1 MTIPLGPTYPA
12 NAVTLTF
19 DGAHTGSVYVEN
31 GYVFTATYHTTPSPA
46 DLYSGTGA
54 LIFDY
59 RNVTVE
65 VHRQDGAAFNF
76 FSVDFDGR
84 TPGGGGEGVGL
95 YQTVSVSN
103 NSGGGFSAGFDNN
116 LGFESFNPGT
126 PGPFGTVGG
135 ADDPTF
141 WSDITSIS
149 ITSESYY
156 GVNGIVMDN
165 FVVSLSPPPSTTFID
180 FEDGSQFVDN
190 NGIVAHDTY
199 HQNGFTLKTPSNSGQ
214 TETMYDPLG
223 HPNGVADDYIETY
236 LALQLTKDDG
246 TTFGVQSIDL
256 DGDANDPSD
265 PTSVTFTGTYANG
278 QTVTFTTLLDAVNGF
293 QTVTLP
299 GGFGSGLVELSFIS
313 ANDALKVDNIRF
325 GAGLLLNGG
334 KGNDIIDGVQP
345 GAVTIDGKQ
354 GVDTVDF
361 GAATG
366 GVNAS
371 LATGVATGPGVSD
384 TLVNVENLTGSGHN
398 DTLTG
403 STANNVLDGGAG
415 DDGLYGGAGRDTLLG
430 GAGNDILDGGV
441 ASDTMAG
448 GSGDDTYYV
457 DNAADVVTELVGN
470 GYDTVNTAITWKAT
484 AGSEIEK
491 IVLTG
496 TAGIGATG
504 NAFTT
509 EIDGNS
515 AANAINDGGG
525 AALLK
530 GGAGNDTYVVTN
542 SGTTVQED
550 AGAGTD
556 SINTSVDTFVLPA
569 NIEKLTYTGLGNFH
583 ATGTSGAE
591 TIIGGA
597 GNDVIDGAG
606 GADHLTGGAGA
617 DTFVFDAAT
626 ASGLVIN
633 DFQAGADKFDLD
645 FAGSATAFL
654 VGTASTNGVLNH
666 ATVVYDAAHG
676 KLYWEADGLASHKVL
691 LASLT
696 ANLDLHAAD
705 FIFGGP

>member
-1 MTIPLGPTYPA
+1 MSNT
-12 NAVTLTF
+12 TLTF
-19 DGAHTGSVYVEN
+19 DGSHSGDIYVEN
-31 GYVFTATYHTTPSPA
+31 GYVFTATYHDSDPHPSM
-46 DLYSGTGA
+46 LGGVGA
-54 LIFDY
+54 LDFDY

-65 VHRQDGAAFNF
+65 VHRLDSGVFNF
-76 FSVDFDGR
+76 VSVDFDGR
-84 TPGGGGEGVGL
+84 VPGGGGEGPGL
-95 YQTVSVSN
+95 YQTVDVIGASTTGH
-103 NSGGGFSAGFDNN
+103 GGELLAAFDNN
-116 LGFESFNPGT
+116 LGFQTFT
-126 PGPFGTVGG
+126 PADGLFQIGG
-135 ADDPTF
+135 LDTDPS
-141 WSDITSIS
+141 WSDVTSMTITSYS
-149 ITSESYY
+149 GF

-199 HQNGFTLKTPSNSGQ
+199 HQNGFTLKTPSDSGR
-214 TETMYDPLG
+214 TETMSDPLG
-223 HPNGVADDYIETY
+223 HPSGLADDYIQVFH
-236 LALQLTKDDG
+236 LALELTKDDG
-246 TTFGVQSIDL
+246 SAFGVSSVDL
-256 DGDANDPSD
+256 DGFDNDPGN
-265 PTSVTFTGTYANG
+265 PASVTFTGTLAGGN
-278 QTVTFTTLLDAVNGF
+278 TVSFTTVLDSDTGF
-293 QTVTLP
+293 QTVVLP
-299 GGFGSGLVELSFIS
+299 GSFASGLIELSFIS
-313 ANDALKVDNIRF
+313 LNDDALNVDNIRF
-325 GAGLLLNGG
+325 ANGLALNGT
-334 KGNDIIDGVQP
+334 KNNDVINGVQS
-345 GAVTIDGKQ
+345 GSTTIDGKQ

-366 GVNAS
+366 GVNAN

-384 TLVNVENLTGSGHN
+384 TLVNVENLTGSGHD

-403 STANNVLDGGAG
+403 SAANNVLDGGAG

-430 GAGNDILDGGV
+430 GAGADILDGGV
-441 ASDTMAG
+441 ANDVMAG
-448 GSGDDTYYV
+448 GAGDDTYYV
-457 DNAADVVTELVGN
+457 ENAADVVTELPGD
-470 GYDTVNTAITWKAT
+470 GYDTVYAATTWKAT

-491 IVLTG
+491 IVLSG
-496 TAGIGATG
+496 SAGIGATG
-504 NAFTT
+504 NAFTV
-509 EIDGNS
+509 EIDGNGG
-515 AANAINDGGG
+515 ANNLNDGGG
-525 AALLK
+525 AAVLK

-542 SGTTVQED
+542 TGTTVQED

-556 SINTSVDTFVLPA
+556 AINTSVDTFVLPA
-569 NIEKLTYTGLGNFH
+569 NIEKLTYTGTDNFH

-606 GADHLTGGAGA
+606 GADHLTGGGGA
-617 DTFVFDAAT
+617 DTFVFDAAA

-633 DFQAGADKFDLD
+633 DFQAGIDTFDLD